1 MKTIV
6 MGAGV
11 VGVTTAYY
19 LAKAGHEVV
28 VLDRQ
33 NEAAAETSYANAGL
47 IAPGHSFTWN
57 SPRAPKL
64 LVQSIW
70 QRDLAYRMHFS
81 LDPHFWIWGLKFL
94 AACTAERARANTLVK
109 LALCRYS
116 QAKLEEIAAAEGL
129 RYHQYR
135 KGLLFFYRDPAHFA
149 QGVQNMTLM
158 KDHGQSVEIIDAKR
172 CVEIEPALK
181 PIEGRIAGAVY
192 CPNDGSGDC
201 QAFTVQLAEACKRMG
216 VKFELGCEVRGL
228 ETSGGKLA
236 AVATARGAMSGDAY
250 VLSLGS
256 YSSLLARSAGLRL
269 PVYPVKGFSLTLP
282 IEPKLAPTVGGVD
295 EGSLVA
301 YCGMGD
307 RLRMTATADF
317 SGYDNSHKPADFA
330 TMMAVARE
338 LFPRG
343 IDFSKPSYWSCL
355 RPMTPDGPP
364 IIGPSPLEGLWY
376 NTGQGHMGWTMSAG
390 SSRILVD
397 LMAGRK
403 SEHPAEGLGIERYG
417 SGGRGQ
423 RTEDGRLKQ
432 RPAA

>member
-28 VLDRQ
+28 VLERQ
-33 NEAAAETSYANAGL
+33 SESAGETSHANAGL

-64 LVQSIW
+64 LLQSIW
-70 QRDLAYRMHFS
+70 RRDLAYRMHFS
-81 LDPHFWIWGLKFL
+81 LDPRFWTWGLKFL
-94 AACTAERARANTLVK
+94 LACSAETARANTLIK
-109 LALCRYS
+109 LRLNRYS
-116 QAKLEEIAAAEGL
+116 QAKLEEITEAEGL
-129 RYHQYR
+129 RYHQQK
-135 KGLLFFYRDPAHFA
+135 KGLLFFYRDPAHFE
-149 QGVQNMTLM
+149 QGRRNMALM
-158 KDHGQSVEIIDAKR
+158 KDHGHAVEIIDAKR

-181 PIEGRIAGAVY
+181 PIAGKIAGAVY
-192 CPNDGSGDC
+192 CPTDGSGDC
-201 QAFTVQLAEACKRMG
+201 RGFTIQLADACKRLG
-216 VKFELGCEVRGL
+216 VKFEFESRIQGL
-228 ETSGGKLA
+228 ETKGGKVR
-236 AVATARGAMSGDAY
+236 AVATERGPVSGDAY

-256 YSSLLARSAGLRL
+256 YSSIVARSAGLEL

-282 IEPKLAPTVGGVD
+282 IEPALAPTVGGVD

-317 SGYDNSHKPADFA
+317 SGYDNSHKPEDFA
-330 TMMAVARE
+330 VMMAVARE
-338 LFPRG
+338 LFPKG
-343 IDFSKPSYWSCL
+343 VDFAKPVYWSCL

-364 IIGPSPLEGLWY
+364 IIGRSALDNLWL

-390 SSRILVD
+390 SSKILAD
-397 LMAGRK
+397 LVLGRPT
-403 SEHPAEGLGIERYG
+403 EHPAEPFAIERYHG
-417 SGGRGQ
+417 NGR
-423 RTEDGRLKQ
+423 RAK
-432 RPAA
+432 AA